1 MKLIQLTIA
10 RTLCVSFRLVFHFD
24 VFILPPSCL
33 KLTLSYS
40 LNIARRLHTCQDL
53 YRPESAICSALS
65 SGSDL
70 PLDPRSEDHR
80 RLIADISFQLTEK
93 DLQCLIE
100 REVRKPAIFD
110 IHRFDLREQIYQ
122 ALLSWMLKL
131 DSSITI
137 RSLLSILETLGIKG
151 IEVRSWSAESI
162 EKRICSHFSKYSV
175 QCNDKFLLDLAQE
188 VQQHQSFIGR
198 FIGMSEA
205 DISATI
211 QDNAP
216 ESPSEVFFQMFWNWQ
231 RRKGREATYGTLF
244 MAICRVFEHDPLS
257 VSSAWWLVTK
267 ESSKLPAPV
276 I

>member
-1 MKLIQLTIA
+1 MSLFYLH
-10 RTLCVSFRLVFHFD
+10 RVLNLRC
-24 VFILPPSCL
+24 
-33 KLTLSYS
+33 TLSYS

-100 REVRKPAIFD
+100 RKVLKPAG
-110 IHRFDLREQIYQ
+110 HHFDLREQIYQ
-122 ALLSWMLKL
+122 ALLSWVLKQ

-175 QCNDKFLLDLAQE
+175 QCNVKFLFDLAQE

-198 FIGMSEA
+198 FIGMSDP

-216 ESPSEVFFQMFWNWQ
+216 ESPSELFFQIVWNWQ
-231 RRKGREATYGTLF
+231 RHKGREATYGTLF
-244 MAICRVFEHDPLS
+244 MAICRVFEHDPSS